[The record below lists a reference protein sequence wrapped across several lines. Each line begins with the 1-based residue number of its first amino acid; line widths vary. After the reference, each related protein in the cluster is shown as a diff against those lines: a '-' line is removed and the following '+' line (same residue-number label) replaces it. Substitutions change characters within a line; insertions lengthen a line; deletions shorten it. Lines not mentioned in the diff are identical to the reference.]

1 MTGSQTAQVITKHPD
16 FLLLLKNCKPVI
28 GFKKKKE
35 ILLEIRDT
43 FLCDL
48 LDVKYR
54 KVSYK
59 SSNGDVEVENV
70 NQRQQ
75 SIVLVLANNKYKC
88 FLLKRNPPC
97 NVRNVTWPESHGR
110 NYSNSTF

>member
-1 MTGSQTAQVITKHPD
+1 M
-16 FLLLLKNCKPVI
+16 
-28 GFKKKKE
+28 
-35 ILLEIRDT
+35 LEIRDT

-59 SSNGDVEVENV
+59 SSTGDVEVENV

-75 SIVLVLANNKYKC
+75 SIVLVLANNKT
-88 FLLKRNPPC
+88 
-97 NVRNVTWPESHGR
+97 NVFYLRETRHAMSEMLHGQKVIEEIIAIPLFNV
-110 NYSNSTF
+110 